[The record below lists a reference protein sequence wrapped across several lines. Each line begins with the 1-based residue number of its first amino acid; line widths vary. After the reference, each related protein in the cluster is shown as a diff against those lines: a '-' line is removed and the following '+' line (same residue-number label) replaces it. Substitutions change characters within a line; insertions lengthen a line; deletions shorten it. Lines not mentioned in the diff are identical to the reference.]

1 MNVVNAFII
10 IQIFNNTYLS
20 HLYNPRL
27 IVLQV
32 FFEQFQEIFSHVM
45 QFAQKIK
52 KIILSL
58 KHLKDFEW

>member
-1 MNVVNAFII
+1 MNVVNAFTI

-20 HLYNPRL
+20 HLYNLRL

-52 KIILSL
+52 N
-58 KHLKDFEW
+58 